1 MLTGGKIQN
10 MVDKNHR
17 TISIGNKYHDILK
30 KIALD
35 NKRTMPMQLEFIIDY
50 YIKGHKGG
58 ISNGDK

>member
-1 MLTGGKIQN
+1 

-30 KIALD
+30 KIAID

-58 ISNGDK
+58 TLNGDK